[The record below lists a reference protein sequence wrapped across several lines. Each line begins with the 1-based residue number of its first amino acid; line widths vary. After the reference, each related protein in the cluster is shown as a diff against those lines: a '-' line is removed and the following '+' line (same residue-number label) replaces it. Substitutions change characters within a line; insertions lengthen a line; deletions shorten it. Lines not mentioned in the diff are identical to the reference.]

1 MKHMHSHFL
10 LFTLLL
16 ALPIWIQG
24 QVLKPAVPES
34 VGISSARL
42 AHLDRIFQNYVDN
55 GQLPG
60 AVVLIARNGQAPY
73 FKAFGD
79 RDMEKG
85 DPMPKDAIFR
95 IASQTKAIVSV
106 GVMILQ
112 EEGRLLI
119 GDPVGKYL
127 PEYMETTV
135 AVEKEEGGYE
145 VVKAERPITIR
156 DLLTHT
162 AGIGYGHGPAKEAW
176 EAAGIQGWYF
186 ADREEPVRETIRR
199 MAALPFNAQP
209 GERFVYGYNT
219 DILGVL
225 IEVVSGEPLDA
236 FLTTRIFEPLGM
248 EDTYFY
254 LPEEKVSRL
263 ATVYSKEADNLER
276 APTPGHM
283 RGQGHYVEGPR
294 TSFSGGAG
302 LLSTAM
308 DYARFLQMML
318 NGGTWNGQRILS
330 RKSVELMTVD
340 HLRDIPYGPE
350 GQGFGLGFKVATD
363 LGARGT
369 LGSVGDYGWGGAYH
383 SHYWVDPAEELVVVY
398 FTQVIPARGLDDHAK
413 LRALVYQALE

>member
-10 LFTLLL
+10 LLTFLITLPTLISGQ
-16 ALPIWIQG
+16 ALQ
-24 QVLKPAVPES
+24 QVVPES
-34 VGISSARL
+34 VGISSGRL
-42 AHLDRIFQNYVDN
+42 AHLDRTFQDYVDN

-60 AVVLIARNGQAPY
+60 AVVLVARNGQVPY
-73 FKAFGD
+73 FKAFGQ
-79 RDMEKG
+79 RDMETG
-85 DPMPKDAIFR
+85 ESMPKDAIFR

-106 GVMILQ
+106 GVMMLQ

-135 AVEKEEGGYE
+135 AVAKEEGGYE

-162 AGIGYGHGPAKEAW
+162 AGIGYGYGPAKEAW

-199 MAALPFNAQP
+199 MAGLPFDAQP

-225 IEVVSGEPLDA
+225 IEVVSGQPLDA

-248 EDTYFY
+248 EDTHFY

-308 DYARFLQMML
+308 DYARFLQMMF
-318 NGGTWNGQRILS
+318 NGGTYNGQRILS
-330 RKSVELMTVD
+330 RKSVDLMTVD
-340 HLRDIPYGPE
+340 HMRDIPYGRD
-350 GQGFGLGFKVATD
+350 GQGFGLGFTVATD

-383 SHYWVDPAEELVVVY
+383 SHYWVDPVEELVVVY